1 MKHSRITLLILM
13 GLYSLSSLSQAQ
25 TITLDQFLDQLK
37 QTHPLF
43 EKERLTVQI
52 EKEQQNSYLGTE
64 DWLITSGTYYSRQ
77 NPLPPGSFTPDR
89 VDQINVGAVAGR
101 TFWKTGGRLSFSWSS
116 NFTDQTGLED
126 FKIQLDPLAPPIVFD
141 IGPSKYYQNEL
152 AVTYVH
158 PLLKN
163 RNGFLDRLQYDLKQ
177 YDIDFS
183 EVQSLEN
190 QENFLASVAGKF
202 LDWVLLTEQKQIIQD
217 RLRLSEEE
225 LTRTKKKREANLVDE
240 VDVIRAGD
248 AVRIAKRNQV
258 LIGSRWKALQAELA
272 VLTMNSEIFDDSPE
286 FDLNIFVELMPLETA
301 STYLNVNSRLIR
313 VLNVRLDQLQYARKG
328 FEETLKPDLSL
339 VAQVITKNLDE
350 GFGESLNMD
359 KLDTYV
365 GLQFSLPL
373 GNRTAKSQITKT
385 DLRTTQLK
393 KQLLDLSL
401 TLTSA
406 LANLHI
412 QINELEE
419 VLKLDIEQIES
430 AKVKTREELKLYD
443 LGRGE
448 LTFVIQSQDSEQ
460 NAKLTYVGDSVTY
473 HKLIIAYRAL
483 MDELF

>member
-52 EKEQQNSYLGTE
+52 EKEGQNSLLGNQDWNILSSVNYLRE
-64 DWLITSGTYYSRQ
+64 EPAITFSGPERTDALSVS
-77 NPLPPGSFTPDR
+77 GGVER
-89 VDQINVGAVAGR
+89 V
-101 TFWKTGGRLSFSWSS
+101 FWKTGGRFSASFSSS
-116 NFTDQTGLED
+116 RVDI
-126 FKIQLDPLAPPIVFD
+126 KIDPLYGIPNSF
-141 IGPSKYYQNEL
+141 YQNEV

-202 LDWVLLTEQKQIIQD
+202 LDWVLLTEQKQIVQD

-258 LIGSRWKALQAELA
+258 LIESRWKALQAELA

-313 VLNVRLDQLQYARKG
+313 VLNVRSNQLQYARKG

-339 VAQVITKNLDE
+339 
-350 GFGESLNMD
+350 
-359 KLDTYV
+359 
-365 GLQFSLPL
+365 
-373 GNRTAKSQITKT
+373 
-385 DLRTTQLK
+385 
-393 KQLLDLSL
+393 
-401 TLTSA
+401 
-406 LANLHI
+406 ANH
-412 QINELEE
+412 
-419 VLKLDIEQIES
+419 
-430 AKVKTREELKLYD
+430 
-443 LGRGE
+443 
-448 LTFVIQSQDSEQ
+448 
-460 NAKLTYVGDSVTY
+460 
-473 HKLIIAYRAL
+473 
-483 MDELF
+483 

>member
-1 MKHSRITLLILM
+1 M
-13 GLYSLSSLSQAQ
+13 
-25 TITLDQFLDQLK
+25 
-37 QTHPLF
+37 
-43 EKERLTVQI
+43 
-52 EKEQQNSYLGTE
+52 
-64 DWLITSGTYYSRQ
+64 
-77 NPLPPGSFTPDR
+77 
-89 VDQINVGAVAGR
+89 
-101 TFWKTGGRLSFSWSS
+101 
-116 NFTDQTGLED
+116 
-126 FKIQLDPLAPPIVFD
+126 
-141 IGPSKYYQNEL
+141 
-152 AVTYVH
+152 
-158 PLLKN
+158 
-163 RNGFLDRLQYDLKQ
+163 
-177 YDIDFS
+177 
-183 EVQSLEN
+183 
-190 QENFLASVAGKF
+190 
-202 LDWVLLTEQKQIIQD
+202 
-217 RLRLSEEE
+217 
-225 LTRTKKKREANLVDE
+225 
-240 VDVIRAGD
+240 
-248 AVRIAKRNQV
+248 
-258 LIGSRWKALQAELA
+258 A

-313 VLNVRLDQLQYARKG
+313 VLNVRSNQLQYARKG

-339 VAQVITKNLDE
+339 VAQVNIKNLDE

-359 KLDTYV
+359 KLDTFV

-460 NAKLTYVGDSVTY
+460 NAKLTYVGDAVTY

>member
-1 MKHSRITLLILM
+1 MKHSKSMLLLFI
-13 GLYSLSSLSQAQ
+13 GLFNLTSLLQSQ
-25 TITLDQFLDQLK
+25 TINLDDFLNQLK
-37 QTHPLF
+37 QVHPLF

-52 EKEQQNSYLGTE
+52 EREAQSGYLGTE
-64 DWLITSGTYYSRQ
+64 DWLITSGPYYSRL

-89 VDQINVGAVAGR
+89 VDQISMGAAAQRV
-101 TFWKTGGRLSFSWSS
+101 FWKTGGRLSFSWSS
-116 NFTDQTGLED
+116 DLTDQTGLED
-126 FKIQLDPLAPPIVFD
+126 FEIQLDPLIPPIVFD

-152 AVTYVH
+152 AVKYVH

-190 QENFLASVAGKF
+190 QEDFLASVAGKF

-225 LTRTKKKREANLVDE
+225 LSRTQKKREANLVDE

-258 LIGSRWKALQAELA
+258 LIESRWNALQAELA
-272 VLTMNSEIFDDSPE
+272 VLTMNSEIFDGSPE
-286 FDLNIFVELMPLETA
+286 FDLNIFVELMTFETA
-301 STYLNVNSRLIR
+301 STYLNINSRLIKT
-313 VLNVRLDQLQYARKG
+313 LNVRLDQLQYARKG
-328 FEETLKPDLSL
+328 YEETLKPDLSL
-339 VAQVITKNLDE
+339 VAQVNTKNLDE
-350 GFGESLNMD
+350 GFGESLKME

-401 TLTSA
+401 TLTSV
-406 LANLHI
+406 LANLHF

-430 AKVKTREELKLYD
+430 AREKTREELRLYD

-460 NAKLTYVGDSVTY
+460 NAKLTYVSDAVTY

-483 MDELF
+483 MDELL